1 MTPAW
6 CLGIGIAAVASL
18 AAALSLLS
26 EILLPFVAG
35 MAVAYFLDPLAD
47 RLEKWRC
54 SRTLATSL
62 ITAAFF
68 VISVAIVVLLFPLLQ
83 AQVTKFL
90 IRVPEYASRLRE
102 FAMPFLERLETDLT
116 AAQMEKLGEAA
127 STYGAQAI
135 GWIAELLMG
144 LWSGGVALL
153 QLFSL
158 IVITPLVTFYLL
170 RDWDRIVARIDALLP
185 REAAPT
191 IRARF
196 REIDEMLAGFVR
208 GQASVC
214 LILGILY
221 AVGLTA
227 VGLDFGLLVGLGT
240 GLISFVPYFGMLVGL
255 AVGLGM
261 AFAQFHDLL
270 SIGLVAAVFAA
281 GQIVEGQ
288 FLTPKLVGERVRLHP
303 AWVIFALLA
312 GGALFGFTG
321 ILLAIPAAAVIGVLV
336 RFAIERY
343 TQRPA
348 VSRRFGLRALTA
360 GPQLALAFDHRPSLS
375 GDDFLVAPNNAEA
388 VGWIDQW
395 PDWPGPALVVFGPGG
410 CGRTHLAHVFRTRSG
425 ARAITPADL
434 GAAEARTALG
444 DARAIVL
451 DDADAMTGPA
461 LGAGI
466 ASSLHRRRNRKA
478 EPCCLRPARRRL
490 AGRSRSLICRR
501 G

>member
-6 CLGIGIAAVASL
+6 RLGIGIAAVASL

-135 GWIAELLMG
+135 GWIAGLLMG

-170 RDWDRIVARIDALLP
+170 RDWDHIVARIDALLP

-343 TQRPA
+343 TQ
-348 VSRRFGLRALTA
+348 SRLYRGGSDS
-360 GPQLALAFDHRPSLS
+360 GP
-375 GDDFLVAPNNAEA
+375 
-388 VGWIDQW
+388 
-395 PDWPGPALVVFGPGG
+395 
-410 CGRTHLAHVFRTRSG
+410 
-425 ARAITPADL
+425 
-434 GAAEARTALG
+434 
-444 DARAIVL
+444 
-451 DDADAMTGPA
+451 
-461 LGAGI
+461 
-466 ASSLHRRRNRKA
+466 
-478 EPCCLRPARRRL
+478 
-490 AGRSRSLICRR
+490 
-501 G
+501 